1 MRAKTAQSRGKAA
14 RTKGAA
20 GEREIIRLLKSR
32 WPDLPLRRDLR
43 QYQSGG
49 LTDIVGIP
57 GYTIEVKR
65 RKKVMQAEVDH
76 WWAGLVSKADG
87 VEPVLAYRQ
96 DQQDWR
102 FRLLG
107 IGNFW
112 IETDF
117 DGFCET
123 IKGDIDHGQTT
134 S

>member
-1 MRAKTAQSRGKAA
+1 MKAKTASTQGKAS

-20 GEREIIRLLKSR
+20 GERELIRLLKSR

-65 RKKVMQAEVDH
+65 RKRVMQSEVDH
-76 WWAGLVSKADG
+76 WWAGLVAKADG
-87 VEPVLAYRQ
+87 IEPVLAYRQ

-107 IGNFW
+107 LGNFW

-117 DGFCET
+117 AGFCET
-123 IKGDIDHGQTT
+123 IKGDIDQWADQ
-134 S
+134 